1 MLRRLALAALFL
13 STGPALGQ
21 ETSFLLKNMTG
32 YPISGLS
39 VSMTQFNMWGPN
51 FLKPP
56 PIQQGQSREVSYKAP
71 TDYCMGDLR
80 VEFADGGRPA
90 IWQYLN
96 LCTLQRISLHYDR
109 MSGITTARYDE

>member
-1 MLRRLALAALFL
+1 MLRRLVVAVLFF
-13 STGPALGQ
+13 SAGPALGQ

-32 YPISGLS
+32 YPIGGLS
-39 VSMTQFNMWGPN
+39 VSMSQLNMWGPN

-56 PIQQGQSREVSYKAP
+56 PIQQGQAREVSYKAP
-71 TDYCMGDLR
+71 TDYCMGDLK